1 MTKEFIEKV
10 KYEDLERA
18 YQAYN
23 QLMLVYEY
31 TCGGP
36 YKAKEYR
43 EYFAIVD
50 SRDRIRAEVFK
61 RANTQS
67 HGDGR

>member
-1 MTKEFIEKV
+1 MTKEFIERV
-10 KYEDLERA
+10 KYEDLEKA
-18 YQAYN
+18 YYAYN

-61 RANTQS
+61 RANQQS
-67 HGDGR
+67 HGDGQ